1 MSATTYSRKAP
12 LLCESSRE
20 ALGPG
25 AACPRPCRCRSAS
38 SSRAICRRLWRT
50 VRIPLPSTSAGHP
63 LELCAALAADAIN
76 YAVDGLDKFN
86 TEKEVAQYLRK
97 AFVDKVCHATAHRHG
112 RSPAASVPEPPT
124 PQSAAC
130 TPHTCHAAVVGDS
143 RARRVLAAARLAR
156 FWPGGTGV
164 ALDPNGVG

>member
-1 MSATTYSRKAP
+1 M
-12 LLCESSRE
+12 
-20 ALGPG
+20 
-25 AACPRPCRCRSAS
+25 
-38 SSRAICRRLWRT
+38 
-50 VRIPLPSTSAGHP
+50 
-63 LELCAALAADAIN
+63 AADAIN

-143 RARRVLAAARLAR
+143 RARRVLATARLAR
-156 FWPGGTGV
+156 YWPSGTGA